1 MVSQARASEKR
12 FRADVIEAIKGLNKR
27 QKFNM
32 REPPISKK
40 DEVIIFFSNN
50 LWQ

>member
-12 FRADVIEAIKGLNKR
+12 FRADAIEAVNALNKR

-32 REPPISKK
+32 RELPISKK
-40 DEVIIFFSNN
+40 DDMIIFFFK
-50 LWQ
+50 

>member
-12 FRADVIEAIKGLNKR
+12 FRGDAIEAVKGLNKR

-40 DEVIIFFSNN
+40 DDVIIFFSNN